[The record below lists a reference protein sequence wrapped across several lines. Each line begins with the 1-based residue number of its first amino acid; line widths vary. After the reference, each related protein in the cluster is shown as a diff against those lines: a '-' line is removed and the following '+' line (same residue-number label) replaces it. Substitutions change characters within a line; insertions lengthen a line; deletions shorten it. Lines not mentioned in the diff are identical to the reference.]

1 MPAVRAMMLM
11 PFGYSSWSIASLSSA
26 RSSPSMR
33 RETPPPRGLFGIS
46 TT

>member
-1 MPAVRAMMLM
+1 MPAVRAMMDM
-11 PFGYSSWSIASLSSA
+11 PLGYSNWSMFSLSSA

-33 RETPPPRGLFGIS
+33 RLTPPPRGLFGIS